1 MENVP
6 KFFVYLQL
14 KDEAQL
20 ALKKMPSSEQE
31 ALSLVC
37 DIPFLIFMFCLVL
50 FLILWIPFLFF
61 NYHHYSRK
69 AGLCSGESY
78 LTVSLGLGFEAA
90 SPHLQREDLPQFI
103 SSPYPAHVGAC
114 GTGSAFCFSI
124 IIITILLWLY

>member
-50 FLILWIPFLFF
+50 FLILWILFYFL
-61 NYHHYSRK
+61 
-69 AGLCSGESY
+69 
-78 LTVSLGLGFEAA
+78 
-90 SPHLQREDLPQFI
+90 
-103 SSPYPAHVGAC
+103 
-114 GTGSAFCFSI
+114 I
-124 IIITILLWLY
+124 IIITVESQACVVVRAILQCH